1 MPLPFTPQCI
11 ITGCDLYFPD
21 INKRAHG
28 DLFALGSCY
37 IFNAVLREGEAMLL
51 DADGLAD
58 KYIEFNHM
66 TIKYFERR
74 GVFVV
79 HKSAV
84 KFSPAAER
92 HVAVW
97 SAA

>member
-1 MPLPFTPQCI
+1 MPTPFTPQCI

-28 DLFALGSCY
+28 DLFALDTCF
-37 IFNAVLREGEAMLL
+37 IFNAVLRKGEAMLL

-58 KYIEFNHM
+58 KWISFNQQ
-66 TIKYFERR
+66 TGRYFERR

-79 HKSAV
+79 HRSQV
-84 KFSPAAER
+84 RFSPAAER
-92 HVAVW
+92 HVGFW
-97 SAA
+97 SAV